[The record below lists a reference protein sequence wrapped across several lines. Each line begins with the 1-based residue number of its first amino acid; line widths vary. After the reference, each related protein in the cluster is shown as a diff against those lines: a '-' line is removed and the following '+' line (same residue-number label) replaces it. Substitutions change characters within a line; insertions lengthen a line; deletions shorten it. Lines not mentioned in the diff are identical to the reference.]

1 MIILI
6 VTFLSFILEYIVNGF
21 FHGTLLTGLIV
32 FSSVILLEPYF
43 KKNKELFFVYCFIV
57 GFLYDFVYTGTY
69 FMNAGLFLIIGIFVD
84 YINGITPNNWFVSI
98 IELIFLISLYRFC
111 SFMFLGINGVIDMSF
126 RVLFKSI
133 YYSLLMNLV
142 YGIILYFVLYLISR
156 KFNIKRIN

>member
-57 GFLYDFVYTGTY
+57 GFLYDFVYT
-69 FMNAGLFLIIGIFVD
+69 
-84 YINGITPNNWFVSI
+84 
-98 IELIFLISLYRFC
+98 
-111 SFMFLGINGVIDMSF
+111 
-126 RVLFKSI
+126 
-133 YYSLLMNLV
+133 
-142 YGIILYFVLYLISR
+142 
-156 KFNIKRIN
+156 